1 MGAGL
6 PVLELVAVEC
16 VCGAGCGS
24 EQVSFTRDRSGRQKL
39 QRSHS
44 ALLVGEAGLE
54 VRVRGK
60 IDRREGDVSQEAR
73 FGALHGHGC
82 ESSTKPLKGRM
93 EGRKKPFRGH
103 VTL

>member
-1 MGAGL
+1 M
-6 PVLELVAVEC
+6 
-16 VCGAGCGS
+16 CGAGCGS
-24 EQVSFTRDRSGRQKL
+24 EKVSFTCDRSGRQKL

-82 ESSTKPLKGRM
+82 ESPIEPLKGRM
-93 EGRKKPFRGH
+93 AKGKKKPFRGH
-103 VTL
+103 ITL